1 MSAFGRFLAHV
12 GTGLLFAGVISRGA
26 QSGAYSEIRPV
37 DEASQQ
43 ADFFTFRAHLQA
55 AIARHDTVA
64 VLSIVNVNIRN
75 TFGGDNGREAFARLW
90 RLDGPDTE
98 LWGKLG
104 SALALGGT
112 FETNGTFVAPYTFSR
127 WPAKFDAF
135 DHVVIIGSRVRVHA
149 APLQDSGTLGFLSFA
164 VLPVPRE
171 ARPPTADQAR
181 QWTAVRLLDRRI
193 GYVASQYVRSPID
206 YRAIFARVGD
216 EWQLVTFIAG
226 D

>member
-1 MSAFGRFLAHV
+1 
-12 GTGLLFAGVISRGA
+12 LLFAGVILRGA
-26 QSGAYSEIRPV
+26 QSGVYSEIRPV

-55 AIARHDTVA
+55 AIARHDSVA
-64 VLSIVNVNIRN
+64 VLSVVYVNIRN
-75 TFGGDNGREAFARLW
+75 TFGGENGREAFARLW
-90 RLDGPDTE
+90 RLESPDTE

-127 WPAKFDAF
+127 WPATFDAF
-135 DHVVIIGSRVRVHA
+135 DHVVITGSRVRVHA

-164 VLPVPRE
+164 VVPVPRE

-181 QWTAVRLLDRRI
+181 RWIAVRLLDRRT

>member
-1 MSAFGRFLAHV
+1 MSVFGRVLVHI
-12 GTGLLFAGVISRGA
+12 GTGLLFASVVVRGA
-26 QSGAYSEIRPV
+26 QGGAYPEIRPV

-55 AIARHDTVA
+55 AIARHDPVA
-64 VLSIVNVNIRN
+64 VLAVVNVNIRN
-75 TFGGDNGREAFARLW
+75 TFGGDNGREAFERLW
-90 RLDGPDTE
+90 RLESPDTE
-98 LWGKLG
+98 LWEKLG

-112 FETNGTFVAPYTFSR
+112 FEANGTFVAPYTFSR
-127 WPAKFDAF
+127 WPEKFDPF
-135 DHVVIIGSRVRVHA
+135 DHIAIVGSRVRVHE
-149 APLQDSGTLGFLSFA
+149 APLLDSGTLGVLSFA
-164 VLPVPRE
+164 VVPIPRE

-206 YRAIFARVGD
+206 YRAIFARVGA
-216 EWQLVTFIAG
+216 EWQLTTFVSG